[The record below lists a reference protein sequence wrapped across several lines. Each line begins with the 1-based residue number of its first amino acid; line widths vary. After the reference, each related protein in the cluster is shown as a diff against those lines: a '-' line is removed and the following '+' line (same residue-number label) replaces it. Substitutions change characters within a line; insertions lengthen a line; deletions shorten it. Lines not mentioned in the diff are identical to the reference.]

1 MQIKPSI
8 ILIALLSISGRAIA
22 IPSSEQLPNVV
33 ISWDNATLQG
43 IREAKLGAPM
53 VARALAVV
61 HTCMYDAWERLRLC
75 SSGVTQNR
83 PSLTMP
89 APVKHFVSVVL
100 RALGDE
106 RHFGLE
112 ETIAITITKARV

>member
-1 MQIKPSI
+1 MRCQLFNQDVS
-8 ILIALLSISGRAIA
+8 LRAVSLGLA
-22 IPSSEQLPNVV
+22 SVVV
-33 ISWDNATLQG
+33 IVPA
-43 IREAKLGAPM
+43 E
-53 VARALAVV
+53 
-61 HTCMYDAWERLRLC
+61 
-75 SSGVTQNR
+75 NR